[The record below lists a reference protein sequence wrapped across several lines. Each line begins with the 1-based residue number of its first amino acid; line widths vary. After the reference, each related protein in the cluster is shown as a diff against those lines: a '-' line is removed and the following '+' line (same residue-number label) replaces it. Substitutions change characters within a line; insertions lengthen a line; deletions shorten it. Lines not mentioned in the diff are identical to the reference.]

1 MNKRLLIIV
10 LLVGLLSA
18 CGSQSAETPDSQPTE
33 ESAPATDTAP
43 PPTPVP
49 STPSVPP
56 SEEPT
61 EEPTAETAG
70 TTTVSFTNDV
80 LPIIR
85 SRCSACHG
93 GSQGTEEGLE
103 LTNYENIMAGSDN
116 GPVVIAGDAANSL
129 LVELIVEQEMPKR
142 GPKLTPPQVQLIID
156 WVNEGALNN

>member
-18 CGSQSAETPDSQPTE
+18 CGSQPVETPASQPTE
-33 ESAPATDTAP
+33 ESAPVMETAP
-43 PPTPVP
+43 PSTPVP
-49 STPSVPP
+49 STPTVPP
-56 SEEPT
+56 TEEPAQ
-61 EEPTAETAG
+61 EPTAETAG
-70 TTTVSFTNDV
+70 TTTVSFANDV

-116 GPVVIAGDAANSL
+116 GLVVIAGDADNSL